1 MSSTEGT
8 STPVAQPAARY
19 VIKSVDRSLQILNLL
34 SDGRRWMLSEIESA
48 IGVSGS
54 TAFRMLATL
63 ESRRFVERD
72 SSAGYRIGPAC
83 IELAQA
89 YSEASDIRRIALP
102 VLEVLRD
109 QTAETIHLGILD
121 GMQIVY
127 LEKRHGLHAI
137 GLMSSRVG
145 GRSPSYCTGLG
156 KALLA
161 YQDPLRVRDFYAE
174 HGMRAYTDNTIVDPD
189 ELLDHLTEVRENGC
203 AFDLG
208 EHEHEVRCVAA
219 PIFDSSGGPVAALSV
234 SGPASRLSDIENDH
248 ELAEKTIQAARAV
261 SRRLGYPSDTW

>member
-1 MSSTEGT
+1 MSSIEDT
-8 STPVAQPAARY
+8 SAPVAPPGARY
-19 VIKSVDRSLQILNLL
+19 VIQSVDRSLQILNLL

-72 SSAGYRIGPAC
+72 NNAGYRIGPAC

-102 VLEVLRD
+102 ILEELRD

-121 GMQIVY
+121 GMEIVY

-145 GRSPSYCTGLG
+145 GRSPGYCTGLG

-161 YQDPLRVRDFYAE
+161 YQDPVLVHDFYTVSDM
-174 HGMRAYTDNTIVDPD
+174 HAYTENTIVDTD
-189 ELLDHLTEVRENGC
+189 ELLEHLAQVRDRGC

-234 SGPASRLSDIENDH
+234 SGPASRLSGIENDQ
-248 ELAEKTIQAARAV
+248 ELVNRTIQAAREV
-261 SRRLGYPSDTW
+261 SHRLGYASDTW